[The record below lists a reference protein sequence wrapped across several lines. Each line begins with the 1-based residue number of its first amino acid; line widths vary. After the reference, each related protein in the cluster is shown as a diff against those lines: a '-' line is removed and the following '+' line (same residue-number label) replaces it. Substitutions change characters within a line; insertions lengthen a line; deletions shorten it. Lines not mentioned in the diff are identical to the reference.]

1 MALQKVFREAYVEA
15 LRSNIDPAKYAGESF
30 DYEESQVHYMANVH
44 QPENLLERMDEK
56 DELKSAI
63 ALYEEYKK
71 LTPLAA
77 SKNDLWAYLAHVDL
91 FSYMQKR
98 FPAVTDGTADVKYIR
113 EHWFRSANGTIRSSL
128 AGLWWSVYC
137 SVDES
142 REDKYELTKM
152 LFQNDNIRTHYFGPS
167 TIFRHREAVIGILEF
182 LVENPDISKVH
193 FNSRCI
199 YIAQDFNRLG
209 AVKQLAYLDRNFFK
223 NELEKKKAVL
233 LKVTSKAQV
242 LEGVESIADQ
252 DE

>member
-1 MALQKVFREAYVEA
+1 MALQKVFREAYVEV

-30 DYEESQVHYMANVH
+30 EYEESQVHYMANVH
-44 QPENLLERMDEK
+44 MPENLLESMDEQ

-63 ALYEEYKK
+63 ALYEAYKE

-77 SKNDLWAYLAHVDL
+77 SKNDLWAYLAHVVL

-98 FPAVTDGTADVKYIR
+98 FPAVTDGTADVQYIR
-113 EHWFRSANGTIRSSL
+113 EHWFRSAKGTIRSSL

-137 SVDES
+137 SVDET

-182 LVENPDISKVH
+182 LLENPDISRVH

-199 YIAQDFNRLG
+199 YITQYFNRLG
-209 AVKQLAYLDRNFFK
+209 AVKQLAYMDRYYFK
-223 NELEKKKAVL
+223 NELIKKKPTL
-233 LKVTSKAQV
+233 LLVTSKAQV
-242 LEGVESIADQ
+242 LEGIDTYSG
-252 DE
+252 

>member
-63 ALYEEYKK
+63 ALYEEYKE

-98 FPAVTDGTADVKYIR
+98 FPAVLDGTAD
-113 EHWFRSANGTIRSSL
+113 
-128 AGLWWSVYC
+128 
-137 SVDES
+137 
-142 REDKYELTKM
+142 
-152 LFQNDNIRTHYFGPS
+152 
-167 TIFRHREAVIGILEF
+167 
-182 LVENPDISKVH
+182 
-193 FNSRCI
+193 
-199 YIAQDFNRLG
+199 
-209 AVKQLAYLDRNFFK
+209 
-223 NELEKKKAVL
+223 
-233 LKVTSKAQV
+233 
-242 LEGVESIADQ
+242 
-252 DE
+252 

>member
-15 LRSNIDPAKYAGESF
+15 LKSNIDPAKYSGESF

-44 QPENLLERMDEK
+44 QPENLLERMDEN

-63 ALYEEYKK
+63 ALYEEYKE

-113 EHWFRSANGTIRSSL
+113 DHWFRSPKGPIRSSL

-152 LFQNDNIRTHYFGPS
+152 LFQNDNIRTHYFGSS
-167 TIFRHREAVIGILEF
+167 TIFRHREAMIGILEF

-199 YIAQDFNRLG
+199 YIAQYFNRLG
-209 AVKQLAYLDRNFFK
+209 AVKQLAYLGRKFFK

-242 LEGVESIADQ
+242 LEGVETVDTQDQ
-252 DE
+252 

>member
-44 QPENLLERMDEK
+44 QPENL

-63 ALYEEYKK
+63 ALYEEYKE

-98 FPAVTDGTADVKYIR
+98 FPAVLDGTADEKYIR
-113 EHWFRSANGTIRSSL
+113 DHWFRSAKGPIRSSL
-128 AGLWWSVYC
+128 AGLWWSVYLT
-137 SVDES
+137 VDET
-142 REDKYELTKM
+142 REDKYELTKI
-152 LFQNDNIRTHYFGPS
+152 LFHNDNIRTHYFGIS
-167 TIFRHREAVIGILEF
+167 TIFRHREAMIGILEF

-199 YIAQDFNRLG
+199 YIAQYFNRLG
-209 AVKQLAYLDRNFFK
+209 AVKQLAYLDREFFK
-223 NELEKKKAVL
+223 NELEKKKSVL

-242 LEGVESIADQ
+242 LEGVETVDPQ
-252 DE
+252 DL